1 VDLPLARAPVIA
13 PGLKLDRYEILARLA
28 EGGMASVWIARQTG
42 GYGFEKLVAIKTI
55 LPKFVADAWFQK
67 MFIQE
72 TRIASRIEHANVTRI
87 LDVGE
92 QDNVT
97 YLVMEYVDGDSLATL
112 HRAVQKK
119 GMLIPAGIV
128 LRVMADVCEGLH
140 TAHELRDDEGS
151 LLRVVHRDVSPQNV
165 LVSTRGTAK
174 LIDFGIAKARDG
186 AGANTTITGPLRG
199 KARYMSPEQASG
211 AVVDRRA
218 DIWGVG
224 AVLYYLL
231 TGKPPYAS
239 ENDVQTLTM
248 LRSGKEHDPLPS
260 DMHPAVSALIHK
272 ALQVTPDDR
281 FPMATD
287 LQRAIENAMFESDL
301 EVNHA
306 EVAAFI
312 AEHGAPGAQKRKTA
326 IAQGLKAAAE
336 RQASPPADPTPTAPV
351 PPTSDVARSSSS
363 PGPIELPASLGSRRG
378 VFVLA
383 SAAGAIVGIAGV
395 LLMARGSSSRKGDV
409 PAGSALSSVAPST
422 SAVENKVDPGTP
434 SAAAAAPTVSAEI
447 DVTDLP
453 KATSTASAPSQPVR
467 LPPGATNVSTR
478 PSSSKP
484 PPRRRIDDGF

>member
-1 VDLPLARAPVIA
+1 VDLPSSRAPVIA
-13 PGLKLDRYEILARLA
+13 PGLKLDRYEVLARLA

-42 GYGFEKLVAIKTI
+42 GFGFEKLVAIKTI

-72 TRIASRIEHANVTRI
+72 TRIASRIEHANVTQI

-112 HRAVQKK
+112 HRTVQKK
-119 GMLIPAGIV
+119 KGTLIPAGIV

-140 TAHELRDDEGS
+140 AAHELRDDEGT
-151 LLRVVHRDVSPQNV
+151 LQRVVHRDVSPQNV
-165 LVSTRGTAK
+165 LVSMRGNAK
-174 LIDFGIAKARDG
+174 LIDFGIAKARD

-211 AVVDRRA
+211 AQVDRRA

-224 AVLYYLL
+224 AVLYFLL

-239 ENDVQTLTM
+239 ENDVQTLVL

-260 DMHPAVSALIHK
+260 DMHPAVSAVVHK
-272 ALQVTPDDR
+272 ALQVAPDDR

-287 LQRAIENAMFESDL
+287 LQRAIENAMFEADL
-301 EVNHA
+301 ETSDAAVASFVA
-306 EVAAFI
+306 EYGAA
-312 AEHGAPGAQKRKTA
+312 GAQKRKTA

-336 RQASPPADPTPTAPV
+336 RQAAPQADPTPTPAAADA
-351 PPTSDVARSSSS
+351 SRSSSS
-363 PGPIELPASLGSRRG
+363 PAPIELPASISSRRG
-378 VFVLA
+378 VVVLA
-383 SAAGAIVGIAGV
+383 SAAGAIVGVAGLV
-395 LLMARGSSSRKGDV
+395 LMARGSSPRNGGG
-409 PAGSALSSVAPST
+409 PAASALSSAAPSA
-422 SAVENKVDPGTP
+422 SALESSGGPGVP
-434 SAAAAAPTVSAEI
+434 SAASATPTVSAAI
-447 DVTDLP
+447 DVTNLP
-453 KATSTASAPSQPVR
+453 RASAPTPVV
-467 LPPGATNVSTR
+467 PPPAR
-478 PSSSKP
+478 PPSSVNNISARPQSSKP